1 MPTNLRLQNTIDHL
15 TTYARDNSGWLN
27 LGDLAKLQQRIIDYD
42 LTDGGNKLSLAWNRF
57 DKNRP
62 SEDLRKAIRAHIMM
76 SLYNRDVHPDGIDA
90 LATKL
95 KTTKDSVIYDEI
107 KQKVTAFL
115 QTPAIG
121 SEACKYTLA
130 SLGGSGGRAKANC
143 TPTKES
149 IPQAMRRYASEGGL
163 AVMLIDMQTNISVA
177 STNSLVGKQGQK
189 KYAGKT
195 VLENMIEV
203 LDTAL
208 ECDLIVYEVI
218 IDKDAAQGG
227 NPKYGTITPLAEK
240 MPKSPS
246 KYRLIYKPFFNS
258 FHDTKLAQKLKADK
272 ITDLVVMGHHAN
284 LCVLN
289 TIFGTPGFMQDVGHR
304 RMNSQEELVKM
315 STLGMNQELRRT
327 MTDAEI
333 QQTFTITEK
342 EQVAYIPGLLE
353 RKINVF
359 SARSILASEGGKLD
373 PDWGILAGR

>member
-1 MPTNLRLQNTIDHL
+1 MPTNLRLQDTINHM
-15 TTYARDNSGWLN
+15 TAYARENSGWLN

-57 DKNRP
+57 DKDRP
-62 SEDLRKAIRAHIMM
+62 SEKLRKAIRAHILM
-76 SLYNRDVHPDGIDA
+76 SLYNRDISPDGINT

-95 KTTKDSVIYDEI
+95 KTTKDSVIYNEI

-121 SEACKYTLA
+121 SEACQYSLA
-130 SLGGSGGRAKANC
+130 SSGGSGGRAKAKC
-143 TPTKES
+143 TPLKES
-149 IPQAMRRYASEGGL
+149 VSQAMRRQAPGGTL
-163 AVMLIDMQTNISVA
+163 GVMLIDMQTNVSVA
-177 STNSLVGKQGQK
+177 SKNLLVGKQGQK

-195 VLENMIEV
+195 VLENMVEV
-203 LDTAL
+203 LETAL

-218 IDKDAAQGG
+218 IDRDAAQGG
-227 NPKYGTITPLAEK
+227 NPKYGTIKPLAEK
-240 MPKSPS
+240 MPKSSS
-246 KYRLIYKPFFNS
+246 KYRLVYKPFFNS

-289 TIFGTPGFMQDVGHR
+289 TIFGTPGFMQDKGHR
-304 RMNSQEELVKM
+304 RMNSEEELLKM
-315 STLGMNQELRRT
+315 NTLGMSQELRRT

-353 RKINVF
+353 RKINVI
-359 SARSILASEGGKLD
+359 SARSILASEGGELD